1 MHDGFSVTGYTRRAA
16 LRAADTANEV
26 DQMTHLTQVPRNVTT
41 RAPVAPMAV
50 IAMLYFALPDVASA
64 QTADEWQYQGTLYVY
79 MPSIS
84 GESKF
89 PESGGGSSASI
100 DGEDILN
107 ALEFAFMGAFEARR
121 GSWGVF
127 TDLIY
132 LNLGAGES
140 GSRDITIGGDE
151 LPVGA
156 AADIHYDLQGWAWT
170 VSGNYRL
177 ASGSRTLD
185 LLAGARLLDIES
197 GLKWQVT
204 GDVSSV
210 PVVDREGAHTSR
222 VHNVDAIVGCK
233 GRFSFGD
240 HQSWFVPYYL
250 DVGTG
255 ESDLTW
261 QAMAGLGYT
270 FDWGDAFVALRYIDY
285 DMASGSTIKSMTFD
299 GPTFAVSFRW

>member
-1 MHDGFSVTGYTRRAA
+1 MA
-16 LRAADTANEV
+16 LLSCV
-26 DQMTHLTQVPRNVTT
+26 LP
-41 RAPVAPMAV
+41 
-50 IAMLYFALPDVASA
+50 LSALAQSSDDV
-64 QTADEWQYQGTLYVY
+64 WQYQGTLYVY
-79 MPSIS
+79 APSIS

-132 LNLGAGES
+132 LNLGASAS
-140 GSRDITIGGDE
+140 GSRDITIGDSD
-151 LPVGA
+151 LPAGA
-156 AADIHYDLQGWAWT
+156 AADIDYDLQGWAWT
-170 VSGNYRL
+170 LSGNYRI
-177 ASGSRTLD
+177 AAGSKTLD

-197 GLKWQVT
+197 GLEWQVT

-222 VHNVDAIVGCK
+222 VQNIDAIVGCK
-233 GRFSFGD
+233 GRISFGD

-250 DVGTG
+250 DLGTG

-270 FDWGDAFVALRYIDY
+270 FDWGDALVALRVPDFQWSDCCSVVPLVIRRNPRSSRLVSDN
-285 DMASGSTIKSMTFD
+285 DVSRLRAVARARACARGTSSGTRL
-299 GPTFAVSFRW
+299 PR